1 MELPIVAYGHPVLR
15 QKCAD
20 IDVSYPDLYTLV
32 ENMWYTMYYANGCGL
47 AAPQVNVPVRIFLV
61 DSKNTFD
68 MFEEEERDL
77 FFEGDEGIRETFI
90 NARILARSEENTWE
104 DEEGCLS
111 IPNLSGDVKRPWS
124 ITISYLDIRFE
135 AQVKT
140 FHGITARMIQHEYD
154 HTEGILYL
162 DYLSPR
168 KRSSFKSRLKRIS
181 EGREAARYPMMFP
194 DKNI

>member
-20 IDVSYPDLYTLV
+20 IDASYPGLDLLID
-32 ENMWYTMYYANGCGL
+32 NMWHTMYGANGCGL
-47 AAPQVNVPVRIFLV
+47 AAPQVNVPVKIFLV
-61 DSKNTFD
+61 DSIATYELLD
-68 MFEEEERDL
+68 EEERDL
-77 FFEGDEGIRETFI
+77 LFAGDQGIRETFI
-90 NARILARSEENTWE
+90 NARIVARSDEYTWE

-124 ITISYLDIRFE
+124 ITIVYLDIHFQP
-135 AQVKT
+135 QVKS
-140 FHGITARMIQHEYD
+140 FHGLTSRMIQHEFD

-162 DYLSPR
+162 DYLSAR
-168 KRSSFKSRLKRIS
+168 KRSSFKSKLKRIA
-181 EGREAARYPMMFP
+181 EGREKARYPMVFP